1 VHRGDAPAEYQAHRL
16 SAQLLDVDLQ
26 ASKGQQLIHAHHIT
40 AVRPTI
46 GAAAMDEFGT
56 TAGAVGDAVPDQLRA
71 LFNNPDDVRVQQ
83 LPCVLP
89 GLDSLAVH
97 FGAGARTVPHQHNNG
112 QHLVFVE
119 GVGVVADEDGVHVV
133 RTGDVVSNPPNAWHW
148 HGATPGAA
156 ATHVTF
162 EAPGDFDLA
171 VERRDWDDSYGP
183 NLGT

>member
-1 VHRGDAPAEYQAHRL
+1 
-16 SAQLLDVDLQ
+16 
-26 ASKGQQLIHAHHIT
+26 
-40 AVRPTI
+40 
-46 GAAAMDEFGT
+46 MDEFGT

-133 RTGDVVSNPPNAWHW
+133 RAGDVVSNPPNAWHW
-148 HGATPGAA
+148 HGATPSAA